1 MEPLLSRLGVE
12 LTPVEMLLSVAVA
25 ALSSVCALLW
35 HALVRKDRRLAE
47 VHDRQTEA
55 FRENVALLSEVKTL
69 LSVLIAERRS

>member
-1 MEPLLSRLGVE
+1 MDNLFSPLGVE
-12 LTPVEMLLSVAVA
+12 PTPVEILLSIAVT

-55 FRENVALLSEVKTL
+55 FRQNVGLLSEVKTL
-69 LSVLIAERRS
+69 MAVLIAERRS